1 MHPGPIANAV
11 SNTFYDGKLSAV
23 QKVKLKQKCSS
34 YFGWIWNDH
43 SGTEKSSVE
52 ECEDVVQLYK
62 DLRRN
67 KVKEEDIMIIAPY
80 NSQAGLLREFIPSV
94 KTRIGTVDI
103 LQGQEAKCVII
114 SMTYGGDAKD
124 NVEFVTDKHRM
135 NVAIS
140 RAKEKVF
147 IVASKTL
154 QDSTKTSIEFKSL
167 IKSKEIVFGQIKD
180 FLSKSK

>member
-1 MHPGPIANAV
+1 
-11 SNTFYDGKLSAV
+11 
-23 QKVKLKQKCSS
+23 
-34 YFGWIWNDH
+34 
-43 SGTEKSSVE
+43 
-52 ECEDVVQLYK
+52 
-62 DLRRN
+62 
-67 KVKEEDIMIIAPY
+67 
-80 NSQAGLLREFIPSV
+80 
-94 KTRIGTVDI
+94 
-103 LQGQEAKCVII
+103 
-114 SMTYGGDAKD
+114 MTYGGDAKD

-167 IKSKEIVFGQIKD
+167 IKSKEIVFGQVKD